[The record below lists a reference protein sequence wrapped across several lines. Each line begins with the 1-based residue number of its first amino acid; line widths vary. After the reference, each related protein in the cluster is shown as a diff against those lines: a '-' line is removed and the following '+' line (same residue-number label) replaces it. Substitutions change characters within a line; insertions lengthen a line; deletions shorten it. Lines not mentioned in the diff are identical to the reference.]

1 MPNPGIVW
9 PSISCAETTAK
20 PNSTSGPFTIIK
32 QKETNSSDDIWL
44 FHLWY
49 SYSIFVLKVCVTATA
64 SAIAQRKASGSRT
77 SGRSS
82 SYYPLNVL
90 FTSFTRLVSSFTP
103 WLCPLLILFSS
114 LTCSLL
120 VLCTSFTRLVLSFTR
135 PLLVLDFVLYSSFY
149 RPFFYPLLAFY
160 SSFTCS
166 LFVPYSS
173 FSRPLFL
180 FYSSFTQPSLV
191 LNSFFWSSFT
201 SPLYFTIVFVLNDG
215 LLFLHLWLQVDW
227 TLCHPFLFLLSSAI
241 LSLVLCLS
249 SCFLLHDLF

>member
-1 MPNPGIVW
+1 MWQQPRV
-9 PSISCAETTAK
+9 
-20 PNSTSGPFTIIK
+20 
-32 QKETNSSDDIWL
+32 
-44 FHLWY
+44 
-49 SYSIFVLKVCVTATA
+49 
-64 SAIAQRKASGSRT
+64 
-77 SGRSS
+77 
-82 SYYPLNVL
+82 
-90 FTSFTRLVSSFTP
+90 
-103 WLCPLLILFSS
+103 PLLREKHQDQGLQGGRPIIILLMSFS
-114 LTCSLL
+114 
-120 VLCTSFTRLVLSFTR
+120 R
-135 PLLVLDFVLYSSFY
+135 PLLVLFRPLLLDFVLYSSFS
-149 RPFFYPLLAFY
+149 RPWLVLY
-160 SSFTCS
+160 SSFARPLLVLFRPLLVLYSS
-166 LFVPYSS
+166 LTLSFTHPFIVLFFTLYSS